1 MAFCANCGRAFTEG
15 TQFCTA
21 CGSPVG
27 AAPSQAAPP
36 QASADQAATQVVPP
50 GADQAATQVLL
61 PAPAAAPDATLIMPP
76 GMVPP
81 PGLPATGP
89 PAAAQNPPRYPPAG
103 PPPVGYGMSGPPS
116 GGSKKKLWIGL
127 ASAGA
132 AIALIVILIVVLN
145 PFGCGG
151 GQFEGNWW
159 ALDDSGGLIID
170 GSQQV
175 WIVEDDGTKYGP
187 LDGTVKG
194 DTLEFK
200 LSDEVIQGLPSDLQE
215 QASALAMVSFEAKFD
230 KKSGHLFVTTKLN
243 GDVGGL
249 DSGFEPQT
257 TEFKKVDVL
266 PTQAPSETPSATPTI
281 SESPSPS
288 PTPTPTDSGSPS
300 ASPTPTVDPA
310 KDAQVRSGADTIVV
324 GIAASFADLGVY
336 PAGGSVVPGGSL
348 EDYLP
353 ATTWPVNPYT
363 AAPMTSGAGFGN
375 YTYTL
380 NADGSDYQL
389 LANLGDGTAYVAH

>member
-1 MAFCANCGRAFTEG
+1 MAFCANCGKAFSEG

-36 QASADQAATQVVPP
+36 QAPADQAATQVVPP
-50 GADQAATQVLL
+50 GADQAATQVLPPV
-61 PAPAAAPDATLIMPP
+61 PASAPDATQIMPP

-81 PGLPATGP
+81 PGIPPAG
-89 PAAAQNPPRYPPAG
+89 PAAAQSPPGYPPAR
-103 PPPVGYGMSGPPS
+103 PLPVGYGTPAPPG

-127 ASAGA
+127 ASGAA
-132 AIALIVILIVVLN
+132 AIALIVILVFVLN

-151 GQFEGNWW
+151 GEFEGNWW

-170 GSQQV
+170 DSQQV
-175 WIVEDDGTKYGP
+175 WIVEDDGTQYGP
-187 LDGTVKG
+187 LDGTIKG

-200 LSDEVIQGLPSDLQE
+200 LSDEVIKGLPTDLQE

-243 GDVGGL
+243 GDAGGL
-249 DSGFEPQT
+249 SAGFESQT

-266 PTQAPSETPSATPTI
+266 PTQAPSETPSATPPA
-281 SESPSPS
+281 SETPSPS
-288 PTPTPTDSGSPS
+288 PTSTATDSGSPS

-310 KDAQVRSGADTIVV
+310 KDNQVRAGADTIVT
-324 GIAASFADLGVY
+324 GIDASFADLAAY
-336 PAGGSVVPGGSL
+336 PAAGTVVPGGAL
-348 EDYLP
+348 EAYLP
-353 ATTWPVNPYT
+353 AASWPVNPYT
-363 AAPMTSGAGFGN
+363 AVPMTSGAGFGN